1 MGFSTTSSERAARFF
16 ITTSPTIIGI
26 ELRVLLVL
34 HRKITAHTGLACSL
48 TVMGTVNAN
57 VEP

>member
-1 MGFSTTSSERAARFF
+1 MSFSTKSSARRSLFYYDV
-16 ITTSPTIIGI
+16 THIIGI

-57 VEP
+57 VAP